1 MTNAWRWGVGALVV
15 LATAAGVLLVTRR
28 HDEADAP
35 SVARPW
41 EPLARDVEVE
51 VLNGSSAYMGARN
64 ASLVL
69 RRARLDVVA
78 FGTATGE
85 LKGLPRTTVIIRRR
99 DTTGVGRVR
108 EALGEIDVIDR
119 YDASR
124 EVDLSVILGMDYE
137 RRSDRPR

>member
-1 MTNAWRWGVGALVV
+1 MTAAWRWTGAVV
-15 LATAAGVLLVTRR
+15 LLAGIAATVVLIRRERPDVAADSGVRAW
-28 HDEADAP
+28 D
-35 SVARPW
+35 
-41 EPLARDVEVE
+41 PLPRDVDVE
-51 VLNGSSAYMGARN
+51 VLNGSSAYLGARN

-85 LKGLPRTTVIIRRR
+85 LKGLPRTTVFVRRR

-108 EALGEIDVIDR
+108 EALGEVEVVDR

-124 EVDLSVILGMDYE
+124 EVDLSVVLGLDYE
-137 RRSDRPR
+137 ARNPRPR